1 MSTKPRFTPREQE
14 IMEVVYSRGSATAAD
29 VRDAMADPPTD
40 AGVRTLLRV
49 LVSKGHL
56 RIEQD
61 GPRYVYW
68 PTVPRDAARRSEL
81 EHVLHTFFDGSTESA
96 MTALLELEGGGL
108 DESTRR
114 RLKDLIDRAA
124 EEGR

>member
-14 IMEVVYSRGSATAAD
+14 IMEAVYSRGSATAAE
-29 VRDAMADPPTD
+29 VRDAMAAPPTD

>member
-81 EHVLHTFFDGSTESA
+81 EHVLQTFFDGSTESA

>member
-1 MSTKPRFTPREQE
+1 MD
-14 IMEVVYSRGSATAAD
+14 IVYAAGSATAAE
-29 VRDAMADPPTD
+29 VREGMEEPPTD

-81 EHVLHTFFDGSTESA
+81 EHVLQTFFGGSTESA
-96 MTALLELEGGGL
+96 VATLLDLEIGELD
-108 DESTRR
+108 DEARR
-114 RLKDLIDRAA
+114 RLKQLIDEAA

>member
-1 MSTKPRFTPREQE
+1 MSAKPRFTPREQE
-14 IMEVVYSRGSATAAD
+14 IMEVVYGRGSATAAE
-29 VRDAMADPPTD
+29 VRDAMEEPPTD

-81 EHVLHTFFDGSTESA
+81 EHVLRTFFDGSTESA
-96 MTALLELEGGGL
+96 MTALLELESGGL
-108 DESTRR
+108 DEGTRR
-114 RLKDLIDRAA
+114 RLKARIDRAA